1 MSNKI
6 QKILKRSSDPD
17 LIIKAFKFAK
27 TAYKD
32 RNRTSGENYIEHAI
46 RVALAL
52 SEMNLDS
59 KTIAAGLLHDVV
71 DEMPISLKKIEL
83 RDMKKNFGEEVAF
96 LAEKVS
102 ELSKLRYPLTIKSKG
117 SVRFARK
124 KIENLRKMF
133 FAQAKDLRVVLI
145 ELVSRIDNLNTLNCL
160 PPEQQKLYALETLK
174 IFVPMANRLGMREIK
189 SKLEDLSFFYLYPE
203 KFQEL
208 RVNVK
213 EKYEERKKYLR
224 SLTPHIKKI
233 LKSEGI
239 NVLDINSRA
248 KSYWSTYQ
256 KLFKNNM
263 DFEKIYDLVALR
275 IIVDNIKNCYKTLGI
290 IHKYW
295 RPLYREIDDF
305 IAKPRP
311 NGYRSLHTTV
321 FCDKGEITEI
331 QIRTN
336 DMHKEAEYGI
346 CAHWA
351 YKEKIDLKK
360 EKKKFDWVKKIPK
373 FWKTS
378 KIDFFTNQVFVFT
391 PKGDVIA
398 LPKESTVIDFAYAV
412 HSEIGDHCES
422 VKVNGKI
429 ASLSQYLKNA
439 DVVEIIINKKRVPSP
454 DWLKFVKTNLARAHI
469 KKALALAETKSP
481 FKISFFGKKKIS
493 SPKLIK
499 KKVPKISRK
508 IKKEKVKEIYLAGEK
523 GILVNLAKCCSPK
536 SSDEIKAYITKYR
549 GAVLHKTS
557 CKNFQR
563 LSKKFPYKV
572 LDASWR

>member
-1 MSNKI
+1 MPSKI
-6 QKILKRSSDPD
+6 QKILKGSSDRD
-17 LIIKAFKFAK
+17 LIEEVFKFAK

-32 RNRTSGENYIEHAI
+32 RKRLSGENYIEHAI
-46 RVALAL
+46 RVASTL

-59 KTIAAGLLHDVV
+59 KIIAAGLLHDVV
-71 DEMPISLKKIEL
+71 DEMPFSLKKIEL
-83 RDMKKNFGEEVAF
+83 KEIEKNFGKEVSF
-96 LAEKVS
+96 LVKKVS
-102 ELSKLRYPLTIKSKG
+102 ELSKLRYPLTIKLKKKISFTKG
-117 SVRFARK
+117 

-133 FAQAKDLRVVLI
+133 LAQAEDLRVILI
-145 ELVSRIDNLNTLNCL
+145 ELVSRIDNLNTLNYL
-160 PPEQQKLYALETLK
+160 PSEQQKLYALETLK
-174 IFVPMANRLGMREIK
+174 IFVPIADRLGIGEIK
-189 SKLEDLSFFYLYPE
+189 SKLEDLSFSYLYPE

-208 RVNVK
+208 QVNIK
-213 EKYEERKKYLR
+213 EKHKERKKYLK
-224 SLTPHIKKI
+224 SLIPHLRNV

-239 NVLDINSRA
+239 KVLDINSRA

-256 KLFKNNM
+256 KLLQNNM
-263 DFEKIYDLVALR
+263 DFGKIYDLVALR
-275 IIVDNIKNCYKTLGI
+275 IIVDSIENCYKTLGI

-295 RPLYREIDDF
+295 EPLHKEIDDF
-305 IAKPRP
+305 IAKPRA

-321 FCDKGEITEI
+321 FCEKGEITEI
-331 QIRTN
+331 QIRT
-336 DMHKEAEYGI
+336 DRMHKEAEYGV

-360 EKKKFDWVKKIPK
+360 ERKKFDWVKKIPE

-378 KIDFFTNQVFVFT
+378 KIDFTNQVFVFS

-398 LPKESTVIDFAYAV
+398 LPKESTPVDFAYAV

-422 VKVNGKI
+422 AKVNGKI
-429 ASLSQYLKNA
+429 ASLSQFLKNGNI
-439 DVVEIIINKKRVPSP
+439 VEIIINKKRVPSP
-454 DWLKFVKTNLARAHI
+454 DWLKFVKTNLARTQI
-469 KKALALAETKSP
+469 KKALMLAETKSP

-493 SPKLIK
+493 LPKLIK
-499 KKVPKISRK
+499 KKIPKISEK
-508 IKKEKVKEIYLAGEK
+508 IKKEKVKEIYLAEEK

-563 LSKKFPYKV
+563 LSKKFPRKV